1 MYRLYGSEMISC
13 GLERPER
20 LEEMGMRAKY
30 PIVLGRMEEISA
42 EAKLLIGLCYE
53 ICFLVK
59 ELRRL
64 VATVCGLRELLRFVY
79 HLAGFR
85 LCWLRRMNKA
95 DLVIDGR
102 SEAVERE
109 TDETDDRMGGGA
121 GSGEWMAELR
131 IQKAA
136 IRDWRP
142 ADQVKV
148 WSCLQKLAE
157 EEGEENHRLDNPF
170 NICSSCSWGS
180 INCES
185 IGQGGREVAVVVHAV
200 FLFKV
205 LRLKVFDLV
214 GWVEV
219 IAENLKIIGSLRQ
232 IGSNFLERSESLA
245 VGMVTVT
252 SPNPN
257 LISQSDNSTINNPQH
272 QTLVLIRG

>member
-42 EAKLLIGLCYE
+42 EAKVLIGLCYE

-59 ELRRL
+59 ELRRSVACHCDQIGWKRIL
-64 VATVCGLRELLRFVY
+64 VRRTDLPIKDARQWRGKQM
-79 HLAGFR
+79 R
-85 LCWLRRMNKA
+85 LVMTSN
-95 DLVIDGR
+95 GN
-102 SEAVERE
+102 
-109 TDETDDRMGGGA
+109 DRMGGGA
-121 GSGEWMAELR
+121 GSGDDTPSKGWLNTLALGCLIDCQPRWMAELR

-142 ADQVKV
+142 ADRVKV
-148 WSCLQKLAE
+148 WSSE

-170 NICSSCSWGS
+170 IIWACSCALRRS
-180 INCES
+180 ILSEARV
-185 IGQGGREVAVVVHAV
+185 QLRAEGGREVAVVVHAV

-232 IGSNFLERSESLA
+232 
-245 VGMVTVT
+245 
-252 SPNPN
+252 
-257 LISQSDNSTINNPQH
+257 
-272 QTLVLIRG
+272 

>member
-1 MYRLYGSEMISC
+1 MY
-13 GLERPER
+13 R

-59 ELRRL
+59 ELRQL

-85 LCWLRRMNKA
+85 LCWLRMEGEAEEDERSGSCQRQWRGKQMR
-95 DLVIDGR
+95 LVMTSNGNDG
-102 SEAVERE
+102 
-109 TDETDDRMGGGA
+109 MGGGA

-136 IRDWRP
+136 IRDWQP
-142 ADQVKV
+142 ADWVKV

-170 NICSSCSWGS
+170 NI
-180 INCES
+180 
-185 IGQGGREVAVVVHAV
+185 
-200 FLFKV
+200 
-205 LRLKVFDLV
+205 
-214 GWVEV
+214 
-219 IAENLKIIGSLRQ
+219 
-232 IGSNFLERSESLA
+232 
-245 VGMVTVT
+245 
-252 SPNPN
+252 
-257 LISQSDNSTINNPQH
+257 
-272 QTLVLIRG
+272 